1 VTLPFHAGNAGSNP
15 AGVTTIPDSGGFYE
29 DENRPPG
36 ECANHV
42 MRSGSWCCNP
52 NFMMS
57 ATRIKVFWGV
67 QAFLHCGIR
76 LVREL
81 D

>member
-1 VTLPFHAGNAGSNP
+1 
-15 AGVTTIPDSGGFYE
+15 
-29 DENRPPG
+29 
-36 ECANHV
+36 